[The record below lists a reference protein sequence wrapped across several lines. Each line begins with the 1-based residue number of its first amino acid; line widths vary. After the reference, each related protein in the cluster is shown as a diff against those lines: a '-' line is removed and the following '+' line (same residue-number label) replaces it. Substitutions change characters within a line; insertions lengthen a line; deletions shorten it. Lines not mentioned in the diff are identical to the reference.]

1 MTTLHAAALQLAQKG
16 LAVFPCQP
24 RGKEPACDAGLHAAT
39 CDVER
44 INRWWQA
51 FPDLNIGIATGV
63 ASGVFV
69 LDIDGEDG
77 EGSLLRLEGE
87 HGVLPPTVE
96 AITGKGRHCYFR
108 TRRSIH
114 NSVGQI
120 GIGLDIR
127 GDGGYVIAPPSVH
140 PSGRP
145 YAWSV
150 DTTRDFAT
158 APGWLLTIIGTAKG
172 GNGKAGKPFEHWHAV
187 LTQPIHNGERNSTLA
202 SICGKL
208 LHAGL
213 TDGFLLYDL
222 IMCVNI
228 ARCEQP
234 LSPSEVETI
243 VISVGRTH
251 LKRQRDA

>member
-24 RGKEPACDAGLHAAT
+24 RGKEPACDTGLHAAT
-39 CDVER
+39 TDAER
-44 INRWWQA
+44 IDRWWRTI
-51 FPDLNIGIATGV
+51 PDLNIGVATGAV
-63 ASGVFV
+63 SGIFV

-77 EGSLLRLEGE
+77 EGSLFKLEQQ
-87 HGVLPPTVE
+87 HSVLPPTME
-96 AITGKGRHCYFR
+96 AITGKGRHCYYR
-108 TRRSIH
+108 MRGSIRNSTR
-114 NSVGQI
+114 QI

-127 GDGGYVIAPPSVH
+127 GDGGYVIAPPSIH

-150 DTTRDFAT
+150 DTTRDFVD
-158 APGWLLTIIGTAKG
+158 APDWLHTLIAAGTN
-172 GNGKAGKPFEHWHAV
+172 GNGKTGKPLEHWHAV
-187 LTQPIHNGERNSTLA
+187 LTQPIHNGERNATLT

-213 TDGFLLYDL
+213 DVILTYDL
-222 IMCVNI
+222 LMCVNV

-234 LSPSEVETI
+234 LSPIEVETI
-243 VISVGRTH
+243 IISVGRTH
-251 LKRQRDA
+251 LRKASQ

>member
-1 MTTLHAAALQLAQKG
+1 MHAAALQLAQRG

-24 RGKEPACDAGLHAAT
+24 HGKEPACDTGLLAAT
-39 CDVER
+39 TDVDC
-44 INRWWQA
+44 INRWWREI
-51 FPDLNIGIATGV
+51 PDLNIGIATGA
-63 ASGVFV
+63 ASGIFV
-69 LDIDGEDG
+69 LDVDGD
-77 EGSLLRLEGE
+77 EGE
-87 HGVLPPTVE
+87 ASLRQLEQQHDALPSTVE

-108 TRRSIH
+108 MRGSIR
-114 NSVGQI
+114 NSAGQI
-120 GIGLDIR
+120 GGGLDIR
-127 GDGGYVIAPPSVH
+127 GDGGYVIAPPSIH
-140 PSGRP
+140 PSGRL

-150 DTTRDFAT
+150 DAADDFAG
-158 APGWLLTIIGTAKG
+158 APEWLHTLLTAVN
-172 GNGKAGKPFEHWHAV
+172 GNGKSGKPLEHWHRV
-187 LTQPIHNGERNSTLA
+187 LTQPICNGERNSTLA
-202 SICGKL
+202 SIAGKL

-251 LKRQRDA
+251 LKRLRDA

>member
-1 MTTLHAAALQLAQKG
+1 MTSMHTAALQLAQRG

-24 RGKEPACDAGLHAAT
+24 RGKEPACDTGLHAAT
-39 CDVER
+39 TNVER

-51 FPDLNIGIATGV
+51 FPDLNIGV

-69 LDIDGEDG
+69 LDIDGENG
-77 EGSLLRLEGE
+77 EGSLLKLEGE
-87 HGVLPPTVE
+87 HGALPPTVE

-108 TRRSIH
+108 SHGSIH

-150 DTTRDFAT
+150 DTARDFAT
-158 APGWLLTIIGTAKG
+158 APDWLHTLIAANRNGATKG
-172 GNGKAGKPFEHWHAV
+172 RPLEHWHKV
-187 LTQPIHNGERNSTLA
+187 LTEPIRNGERNSTLA

-208 LHAGL
+208 LHSGL
-213 TDGFLLYDL
+213 TDGFLLYEL

-234 LSPSEVETI
+234 LPADEVETI
-243 VISVGRTH
+243 VISVIRTH
-251 LKRQRDA
+251 LKRLRDD

>member
-39 CDVER
+39 CDIER

-51 FPDLNIGIATGV
+51 VPDLNVGIATGT
-63 ASGVFV
+63 ASGIFV
-69 LDIDGEDG
+69 LDIDGEGG
-77 EGSLLRLEGE
+77 EASLRRLEQE
-87 HGVLPPTVE
+87 NCPLPPTIE

-108 TRRSIH
+108 MRGSIR
-114 NSVGQI
+114 NSAGQI
-120 GIGLDIR
+120 GAGLDIR

-140 PSGRP
+140 PSGRD

-150 DTTRDFAT
+150 DAADIFAD
-158 APGWLLTIIGTAKG
+158 APDWLHALINGGNSGAAKG
-172 GNGKAGKPFEHWHAV
+172 KPLEHWHTA
-187 LTQPIHNGERNSTLA
+187 LTEPIRNGERNTTLA

-213 TDGFLLYDL
+213 KDGFLLYDL

-228 ARCEQP
+228 ARCAQP
-234 LSPSEVETI
+234 LSASEVETI
-243 VISVGRTH
+243 VISVVRTH
-251 LKRQRDA
+251 IKRLQ